1 MVVAAVAEETVAA
14 FVEAEFL
21 HEALHGCHEVY
32 QEIGV
37 AGLERHHAADLALGY
52 DEDVQRI
59 AGLGVIKRQQQ
70 IGLAQTINGD
80 DKAHMGE

>member
-1 MVVAAVAEETVAA
+1 MELRHILVVAAVGDEAVAC
-14 FVEAEFL
+14 VVKVEFL

-37 AGLERHHAADLALGY
+37 ARFEARHAADLAFRH

-59 AGLGVIKRQQQ
+59 AGLGVIKSDQQ
-70 IGLAQTINGD
+70 ICLA
-80 DKAHMGE
+80 